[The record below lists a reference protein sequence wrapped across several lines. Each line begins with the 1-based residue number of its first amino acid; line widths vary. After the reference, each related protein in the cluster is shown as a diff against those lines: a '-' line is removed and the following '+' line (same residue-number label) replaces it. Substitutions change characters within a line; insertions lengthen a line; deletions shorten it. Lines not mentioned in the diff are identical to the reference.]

1 LNEIISI
8 TKLEQERRV
17 KVTVINKYPSATSEK
32 DLKALA
38 YQAYILLSAMNLKG
52 KAQDAILY
60 NNANEESF
68 VLKEEA

>member
-8 TKLEQERRV
+8 TKSEQERRV
-17 KVTVINKYPSATSEK
+17 NVTVINKYPSATSEK

-38 YQAYILLSAMNLKG
+38 YQAYVLLSAMNLKG
-52 KAQDAILY
+52 KAQDAIY
-60 NNANEESF
+60 DNANEESF